1 VIIVVP
7 LADPRAST
15 RLKSFINLGVLNGHR
30 RGSDGRVG
38 ETTYA
43 MTSVLLIEDD
53 PEIRAALACALSARN
68 FAVFEAGNGLTGL
81 QELIDHNP
89 EIVVLDLG
97 LPDIDGI
104 DLLRMLRSVSA
115 VPVIVATARDDEVGI
130 VALLDAGAD
139 DYVVKPFSSEQIEA
153 RVRSI
158 LRRVAG
164 GLTNQSAGIDG
175 TIVAGALLIAPRQ
188 RSVTLNGRTLS
199 LSRKEF
205 DLLHYLALR
214 AGTVVTKQELVM
226 AVWKQPYIVSE
237 RTIDTHLSWLRA
249 KLGETATDPRY
260 LHTVRGVGVKFVSDV
275 S

>member
-1 VIIVVP
+1 MI
-7 LADPRAST
+7 
-15 RLKSFINLGVLNGHR
+15 
-30 RGSDGRVG
+30 
-38 ETTYA
+38 
-43 MTSVLLIEDD
+43 SVLLIEDD
-53 PEIRAALACALSARN
+53 AEIRSALARALGARD
-68 FAVFEAGNGLTGL
+68 FDVVEAANGLNGL
-81 QELIDHNP
+81 QKLIDQSP

-97 LPDIDGI
+97 LPDIDGV

-115 VPVIVATARDDEVGI
+115 VPVIVATARDEEAGI

-153 RVRSI
+153 RIRSI
-158 LRRVAG
+158 LRRAAG
-164 GLTNQSAGIDG
+164 GIANQSGRDDG

-188 RSVTLNGRTLS
+188 RSVTLHGQSLS

-205 DLLHYLALR
+205 DLLHYLALH

-226 AVWKQPYIVSE
+226 AVWKQTYIGSE

-260 LHTVRGVGVKFVSDV
+260 LHTVRGVGVKFVSDA

>member
-1 VIIVVP
+1 MI
-7 LADPRAST
+7 
-15 RLKSFINLGVLNGHR
+15 
-30 RGSDGRVG
+30 
-38 ETTYA
+38 
-43 MTSVLLIEDD
+43 SVLLIEDD
-53 PEIRAALACALSARN
+53 AEIRSALARALGARD
-68 FAVFEAGNGLTGL
+68 FDVVEAANGLNGL
-81 QELIDHNP
+81 QKLIDQSP

-97 LPDIDGI
+97 LPDIDGV
-104 DLLRMLRSVSA
+104 DLLRMLRSV
-115 VPVIVATARDDEVGI
+115 IVATARDEEAGI

-153 RVRSI
+153 RIRSI
-158 LRRVAG
+158 LRRAAG
-164 GLTNQSAGIDG
+164 GIANQSGRDDG

-188 RSVTLNGRTLS
+188 RSVTLHGQSLS

-205 DLLHYLALR
+205 DLLHYLALH

-226 AVWKQPYIVSE
+226 AVWKQTYIGSE

-260 LHTVRGVGVKFVSDV
+260 LHTVRGVGVKFVSDA

>member
-1 VIIVVP
+1 MDTMREP
-7 LADPRAST
+7 MEG
-15 RLKSFINLGVLNGHR
+15 LG
-30 RGSDGRVG
+30 D
-38 ETTYA
+38 TTYV

-53 PEIRAALACALSARN
+53 PEIRSALARALSARD
-68 FAVFEAGNGLTGL
+68 FDVLEAGNGLTGL
-81 QELIDHNP
+81 QQLIDHDP

-104 DLLRMLRSVSA
+104 DLLRMLRSVSS
-115 VPVIVATARDDEVGI
+115 VPVIVATARDDEGGI

-158 LRRVAG
+158 LRRTTG
-164 GLTNQSAGIDG
+164 GLANQAGTVDG

-188 RSVTLNGRTLS
+188 RTVTLNGRSLS

-226 AVWKQPYIVSE
+226 AVWKQPYIGSE

-249 KLGETATDPRY
+249 KLGETATEPRY